1 MAEQAAPAA
10 PASDDKPGVG
20 SYVVAVLLPIVGVI
34 LAIRQFARNN
44 VGPAVALLLTS
55 IVAGL
60 AFYAVLS
67 NTGSNGKCIVTA
79 LGGQK
84 LCGDDA
90 KAWCD
95 ATDSFRDPSDPDSA
109 DAQAICDDIRS

>member
-1 MAEQAAPAA
+1 MSDRAEPVE
-10 PASDDKPGVG
+10 DDKPGAG
-20 SYVVAVLLPIVGVI
+20 SYIVAILLPIVGVI

-44 VGPAVALLLTS
+44 SGPALALLLTS
-55 IVAGL
+55 VVAGFV
-60 AFYAVLS
+60 FYAVLS
-67 NTGSNGKCIVTA
+67 STGSNGKCVVTA

-95 ATDSFRDPSDPDSA
+95 ATDSLRDPSDPDSA
-109 DAQAICDDIRS
+109 ESQRLCDDIRS